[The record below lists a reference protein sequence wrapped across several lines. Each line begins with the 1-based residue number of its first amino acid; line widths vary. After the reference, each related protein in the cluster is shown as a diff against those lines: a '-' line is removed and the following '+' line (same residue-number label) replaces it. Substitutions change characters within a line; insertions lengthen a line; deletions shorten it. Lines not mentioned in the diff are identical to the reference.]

1 VRRLGEESGVAVT
14 SRVGAG
20 AGGSGVIICPAGA
33 QFGEALEFVRGEPQ
47 GGGACGDHGGGG
59 GGLFVGGGGGGGG
72 GGMMRKLLPG
82 GGGLP
87 SGGSL
92 RRNLCDER
100 RVLGNSLEI
109 SSCDERRGGE
119 VPLICSSSS
128 SPLIKLL

>member
-1 VRRLGEESGVAVT
+1 VRRLGEEPDVAVT
-14 SRVGAG
+14 GRVGAG

-47 GGGACGDHGGGG
+47 GGGAGGDHGGGG
-59 GGLFVGGGGGGGG
+59 GGLFDGRGGGGGGGGG

-92 RRNLCDER
+92 WIRRNLRDER
-100 RVLGNSLEI
+100 RVLGDSLEI
-109 SSCDERRGGE
+109 SSCDEKRG
-119 VPLICSSSS
+119 
-128 SPLIKLL
+128 